1 LPQEES
7 VDMPITRLCL
17 VRHGETEWNAE
28 GRVQGQTDIPLSAV
42 GLAQAQA
49 AAEVLCRHD
58 FTAVYSSDLLRVRQ
72 TAEPSVRKLALP
84 LQLDAALRERHFGIF
99 ERLLYT
105 EVRSRYPEHYA
116 RFQRKDPDYD
126 FETGESLRAFYE
138 RSLGAVKAIVERH
151 AGQQVLVFTHGG
163 VLEVVYRHARAL
175 GLSGPRDFG
184 IPNCGVNWVE
194 VTTGGWDVQ
203 CWADIG
209 HLSGC
214 ESTPNG
220 GRRSET

>member
-1 LPQEES
+1 
-7 VDMPITRLCL
+7 MPITRLCL

-28 GRVQGQTDIPLSAV
+28 GRVQGQTDIPLSTV

-58 FTAVYSSDLLRVRQ
+58 FSAIYSSDLMRVRQ
-72 TAEPSVRKLALP
+72 TAEPAARRLALP
-84 LQLDAALRERHFGIF
+84 LQLDAALRERHYGIF

-126 FETGESLRAFYE
+126 FESGESLRTFYE
-138 RSLGAVKAIVERH
+138 RSLDVVKTIAARH
-151 AGQQVLVFTHGG
+151 SGEQVLVFTHGG
-163 VLEVVYRHARAL
+163 VLEMVYRFARCV
-175 GLSGPRDFG
+175 GLESPRDFG

-194 VTTGGWDVQ
+194 ITTRGWDVQ
-203 CWADIG
+203 CWADIE
-209 HLSGC
+209 HLSARD
-214 ESTPNG
+214 STDDG
-220 GRRSET
+220 GR

>member
-1 LPQEES
+1 
-7 VDMPITRLCL
+7 MPITRLCL

-28 GRVQGQTDIPLSAV
+28 GRVQGQTDIPLSAI

-126 FETGESLRAFYE
+126 FESGESLRVFHE

-151 AGQQVLVFTHGG
+151 AGEQVLVFTHGG

-175 GLSGPRDFG
+175 GFSTPRDFG

-194 VTTGGWDVQ
+194 ITTRGWAVQ

-209 HLSGC
+209 HLSAC